1 MSIDAV
7 GGVRV
12 VGTVEPALPEPR
24 AQANMLVVVAN
35 RLPAEYD
42 DEAGWVRSPGGLVT
56 ALESVL
62 EGRQS
67 VWVGWSGRFSDA
79 SDEADPAGG
88 AMPDR
93 MGDCEL
99 VDVKQSVADGK
110 LYYDGF
116 CNSTLWPL
124 YHDTVVPPAYHRR
137 QFDAY
142 RRVNQRFADHVAELA
157 GHGATVWVHDYQLQ
171 LVPAMLRKLRP
182 DVTIAYFLHIP
193 FPPIELFQ
201 QLPWRQQVLDG
212 LLGADLV
219 GFQTEG
225 GSRNF
230 LALCERLL
238 GYEVE
243 DETVVLP
250 ADQGGRRVRAGGFPI
265 SIDAAAMDA
274 LAATPAVQERAREL
288 REELGAPELLLLG
301 IDRLD
306 YTKGIDI
313 RMKAFVEL
321 FEDGLLEAGSAVMV
335 QVATPS
341 REMIEEYQRIRND
354 VELIAGRAMGAVG
367 TVGVSPIHYLHKHL
381 PREELVALYVAADIM
396 LVTPLRDGM
405 NLVAKEYVA
414 SRRDGGG
421 ALVLSEF
428 AGAAHEMTEAFQ
440 VNPHDADGLKRVI
453 MAAVNSPADER
464 RRRMAALRKNVFEND
479 AAHWVDS
486 FMSALAVARSDRD
499 A

>member
-1 MSIDAV
+1 
-7 GGVRV
+7 
-12 VGTVEPALPEPR
+12 
-24 AQANMLVVVAN
+24 MLVVVAN
-35 RLPAEYD
+35 RLPVEYD

-62 EGRQS
+62 AGRES
-67 VWVGWSGRFSDA
+67 VWVGWSGRFSDSPDGSA
-79 SDEADPAGG
+79 HAGG
-88 AMPDR
+88 DMPER

-99 VDVKQSVADGK
+99 VDVQQSVADGK

-124 YHDTVVPPAYHRR
+124 YHDTVVPPAYHRK
-137 QFDAY
+137 QFEAY
-142 RRVNQRFADHVAELA
+142 RRVNQRFADHVAEMA
-157 GHGATVWVHDYQLQ
+157 APGATVWVHDYQLQ

-182 DVTIAYFLHIP
+182 DLTIAYFLHIP

-212 LLGADLV
+212 LLGSDLV
-219 GFQTEG
+219 GFQTDG
-225 GSRNF
+225 GARNF
-230 LALCERLL
+230 IALCERLL
-238 GYEVE
+238 GYKVDE
-243 DETVVLP
+243 DTVILP
-250 ADQGGRRVRAGGFPI
+250 DEQGGRRVRVGGFPI
-265 SIDAAAMDA
+265 SIDAAELDA
-274 LAATPAVQERAREL
+274 LASTPVVQERARQL
-288 REELGAPELLLLG
+288 REELGSPELLLLG

-367 TVGVSPIHYLHKHL
+367 AVGVAPIHYLHKHL

-428 AGAAHEMTEAFQ
+428 AGAAHEFVEAFQ

-453 MAAVNSPADER
+453 MAAVNAPAEDR
-464 RRRMAALRKNVFEND
+464 RRRMTALRATVFAND
-479 AAHWVDS
+479 AAHWADT
-486 FMSALAVARSDRD
+486 FMDELAVARADRD